1 MPLDPVTGTLIGVG
15 ISSLGSGGAAAIN
28 ANGKKRSQKR
38 AQQYNLENW
47 ERNNAYNHPSAQMAR
62 LREAGLNPAMMYG
75 SGSAMNTSAPI
86 TPVKDTGGIE
96 MQNPLSEFANF
107 QTKAAQTD
115 NLQSQATLNIAKGL
129 AADEDAKLTKAQAKT
144 QNALRDGILQLQGE
158 EIIMAQSNNFQK
170 DLEIAQMPEMQKQ
183 ELIKIKKQIEYIKAT
198 TTGAKQK
205 AALDE
210 ESLRLLKLGVAPN
223 SPWWARMGLSVGEKI
238 LATPDHKTNQQSLIG
253 PDRQN
258 DPINTI
264 FPFGGK

>member
-1 MPLDPVTGTLIGVG
+1 MPIDPITGTLIGVG
-15 ISSLGSGGAAAIN
+15 ISALGSGGSAAIN
-28 ANGKKRSQKR
+28 NSGKKKSQAR

-75 SGSAMNTSAPI
+75 SGSAQNMSGPI
-86 TPVKDTGGIE
+86 APVKDTGGPD
-96 MQNPLSEFANF
+96 MQNPLAEFANI

-129 AADEDAKLTKAQAKT
+129 SEAEDQKLTKAQTET
-144 QNALRDGILQLQGE
+144 QEALRDGILQLQGE

-205 AALDE
+205 SALDA
-210 ESLRLLKLGVAPN
+210 ESLRLLKLGIAPN

-238 LATPDHKTNQQSLIG
+238 NATPDNKTNQKSLIG
-253 PDRQN
+253 PKREN
-258 DPINTI
+258 DPVNTI
-264 FPFGGK
+264 FPIGAK